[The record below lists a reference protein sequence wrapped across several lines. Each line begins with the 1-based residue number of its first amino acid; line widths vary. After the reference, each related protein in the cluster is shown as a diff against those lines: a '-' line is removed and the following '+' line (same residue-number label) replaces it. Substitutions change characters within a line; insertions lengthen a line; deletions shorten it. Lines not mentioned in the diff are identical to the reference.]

1 MTIISLSLNDTI
13 LQEIEKIQKEQ
24 GFSSRSE
31 VVRAGVRLLFSE
43 NKEMESLMGNIN
55 SILLL
60 VHGHDVESIVSKIK
74 HNFEDITTTQIHSHL
89 KNNKCLEIFVLEG
102 DSKRIKELIRQFKTS
117 KKMDL
122 VKLIVA

>member
-1 MTIISLSLNDTI
+1 MTIISLSLNEAI
-13 LQEIEKIQKEQ
+13 LNEIEKIQKEQ
-24 GFSSRSE
+24 GYSSRSE
-31 VVRAGVRLLFSE
+31 VIRAGVRILSSE
-43 NKEMESLMGNIN
+43 NKEMDLLTGKIN

-60 VHGHDVESIVSKIK
+60 VHDHNVEIVVSNIK

-102 DSKRIKELIRQFKTS
+102 DTERIKEMIRQFKTN

>member
-1 MTIISLSLNDTI
+1 MPIISLSLNDTI
-13 LQEIEKIQKEQ
+13 LKEIDKIQKEQ

-31 VVRAGVRLLFSE
+31 VIRAGVRILFSE
-43 NKEMESLMGNIN
+43 NKEMESLTGKIN

-102 DSKRIKELIRQFKTS
+102 DSIRIKELIRQFKTS

>member
-1 MTIISLSLNDTI
+1 MTIISLSLNEAI
-13 LQEIEKIQKEQ
+13 LNEIEKIQKEQ
-24 GFSSRSE
+24 GYSSRSE
-31 VVRAGVRLLFSE
+31 VIRAGIRILSSE
-43 NKEMESLMGNIN
+43 NKEMDLLTGKIN

-60 VHGHDVESIVSKIK
+60 VHDHNVEIVVSNIK

-102 DSKRIKELIRQFKTS
+102 DTERIKEMIRQFKTN